1 MLVLNMKHDAAD
13 RFMRDSICGSYSAE
27 RFLLLHHTMHY
38 DRPKFGRNTVV
49 RMFRSWTSLLE
60 KRRVASLN

>member
-1 MLVLNMKHDAAD
+1 MKHEATD

-27 RFLLLHHTMHY
+27 WFLLLHHTMN
-38 DRPKFGRNTVV
+38 DCRPQVSGNTVV
-49 RMFRSWTSLLE
+49 RMFRSWSSLLE